1 MPEYSY
7 RKGLGTPW
15 PPESPPR
22 LSPVRSNLVA
32 PHTRAVLG
40 CPDSSTAS
48 VFPGWFPG
56 YRKLSDYWVH
66 AAVCSLDACY
76 SHTTAILT
84 QLNPTQA
91 QAQAQTSTSTLA
103 HLAHLAHSNWLKS
116 FSPSKPTRPP
126 PTAHRLPPTAYRPA
140 LPRSPA
146 PTARAPTN
154 FLPQSFPFPIVTLSL
169 RWPIRIR
176 RPPPS
181 AHLLLRRCPVI
192 IISRTLYS
200 TPHSHSRQ
208 HPPNTNPRHQHNKT
222 PTLYRNTPP
231 STFFILQQQF
241 SSRIVSHKPGS
252 FCAGPPSVSSRI

>member
-1 MPEYSY
+1 LPEYSY

-22 LSPVRSNLVA
+22 LSAVRSNLVA

-91 QAQAQTSTSTLA
+91 QAQAQAQAQTSTSTLA
-103 HLAHLAHSNWLKS
+103 HLVHLAHSLTWFTWLTRS
-116 FSPSKPTRPP
+116 PRSPPPLLARTGSSPSLRPSPPAHRPP
-126 PTAHRLPPTAYRPA
+126 PTAYRLPPTDQPSHA
-140 LPRSPA
+140 L
-146 PTARAPTN
+146 
-154 FLPQSFPFPIVTLSL
+154 L
-169 RWPIRIR
+169 
-176 RPPPS
+176 RPPPARPQIS
-181 AHLLLRRCPVI
+181 FPNPSHSPLLR
-192 IISRTLYS
+192 
-200 TPHSHSRQ
+200 
-208 HPPNTNPRHQHNKT
+208 
-222 PTLYRNTPP
+222 
-231 STFFILQQQF
+231 
-241 SSRIVSHKPGS
+241 
-252 FCAGPPSVSSRI
+252 

>member
-1 MPEYSY
+1 LPEYSY

-22 LSPVRSNLVA
+22 LSAVRSNLVA

-91 QAQAQTSTSTLA
+91 QAQAQAQTSTSTLA
-103 HLAHLAHSNWLKS
+103 HLVHLAHSLTSLTSSLARSNWLKS

-126 PTAHRLPPTAYRPA
+126 PTAYRLPPTDQPSHA
-140 LPRSPA
+140 L
-146 PTARAPTN
+146 
-154 FLPQSFPFPIVTLSL
+154 L
-169 RWPIRIR
+169 
-176 RPPPS
+176 RPPPARPQIS
-181 AHLLLRRCPVI
+181 FPNPSHSPLLR
-192 IISRTLYS
+192 
-200 TPHSHSRQ
+200 
-208 HPPNTNPRHQHNKT
+208 
-222 PTLYRNTPP
+222 
-231 STFFILQQQF
+231 
-241 SSRIVSHKPGS
+241 
-252 FCAGPPSVSSRI
+252 